1 MFRNSGYYFLG
12 LTAAAIAAFWPRYL
26 SRDPRGIDAYTHLH
40 AFSMLAWSLLL
51 IAQPFLIRARRRSA
65 HRVLGLLS
73 CALAALVMVSSLLL
87 AHLRFASMSPLVFLA
102 EAKNLYLPVSTVVLF
117 GTAYGMGL
125 YYRRV
130 PSLHAAFMVGTALT
144 MIDPI
149 LGRIIGF
156 YFPPLPNDL
165 LYQAI
170 TYGTTDLI
178 LLGLILARRT
188 DAQSRWALATMLK
201 IFVPV
206 HALWF
211 TLAQSAAWMPF
222 ARWFRSLPL
231 T

>member
-1 MFRNSGYYFLG
+1 MFNNSGFYFLA
-12 LTAAAIAAFWPRYL
+12 LLAAAVAAFWPKYL
-26 SRDPRGIDAYTHLH
+26 SQTPRSIDAYTHLH
-40 AFSMLAWSLLL
+40 AFSMMAWSALL

-65 HRVLGLLS
+65 HRALGVLS
-73 CALAALVMVSSLLL
+73 YALAALVIISSLLL

-102 EAKNLYLPVSTVVLF
+102 EARNLYLPVSTVVLF
-117 GTAYGMGL
+117 GIAYGMGL

-130 PSLHAAFMVGTALT
+130 PSLHAAFMVCTALT

-149 LGRIIGF
+149 LGRILFF

-165 LYQAI
+165 YYQVI
-170 TYGTTDLI
+170 TFGTTDLI

-188 DAQSRWALATMLK
+188 DPQSRWALATMLK
-201 IFVPV
+201 IFVPAHV
-206 HALWF
+206 LWF
-211 TLAQSAAWMPF
+211 TFAQSGAWLPF